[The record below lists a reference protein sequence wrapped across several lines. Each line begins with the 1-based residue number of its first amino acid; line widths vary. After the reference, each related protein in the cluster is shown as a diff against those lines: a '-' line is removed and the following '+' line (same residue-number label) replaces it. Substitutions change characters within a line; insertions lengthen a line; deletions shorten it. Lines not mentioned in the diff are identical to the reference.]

1 MRSPAGGSPAPGRRM
16 VCAPDEVDRLA
27 RDRARSGER
36 VASPGPEPAGGRGM
50 EWMEDSGP

>member
-1 MRSPAGGSPAPGRRM
+1 MRGPAGGNPAFGRRM

-27 RDRARSGER
+27 RDPSRSGE
-36 VASPGPEPAGGRGM
+36 RGM